1 MQRAWLALGAGV
13 LFALGWYL
21 HAPAR
26 VPVAAAAADAPP
38 TTTAAAVPLRDA
50 DASPPA
56 GAPTRADPQRVL
68 RNGSLRGTTVDGG
81 VAVGFAG
88 RVEPD
93 EAMRRLFDYY
103 LSLLGETDLDGIC
116 QLLGEDLQH
125 RPLDADQQ
133 AEVMALFARYVAYQ
147 QARTVLA
154 APAAGDLASRLAQ
167 DRALRQR
174 LLGPALAQ
182 AFYPTADADDARLL
196 RQLAH
201 ADRSDPATADEQS
214 VATVAATIQA
224 QTEQLSAAS
233 ITPAERHAER
243 AASWGNA
250 AAERLDALDRQRAR
264 WQQRLDA
271 FAAEAS
277 ALQRDASLDDA
288 QRRVELQRLLE
299 QRFQG
304 PERLQ
309 AQAMWQAGLL
319 HAAR

>member
-1 MQRAWLALGAGV
+1 MQRAWLALVAGSLV
-13 LFALGWYL
+13 ALGWYL

-26 VPVAAAAADAPP
+26 VPETTAAADAAP
-38 TTTAAAVPLRDA
+38 TTTAVTVPLRDA
-50 DASPPA
+50 DAPPPA
-56 GAPTRADPQRVL
+56 GAPMRVDAHRVL
-68 RNGSLRGTTVDGG
+68 RDGSLRGTAVDGG
-81 VAVGFAG
+81 VTVGFAG

-93 EAMRRLFDYY
+93 VAMRRLFDYY
-103 LSLLGETDLDGIC
+103 LSLLGETDLDGIR
-116 QLLGEDLQH
+116 QLLREDLQQ
-125 RPLDADQQ
+125 RPLDAGQQ
-133 AEVMALFARYVAYQ
+133 AAVMALFGRYVAYQ
-147 QARTVLA
+147 QARTALA
-154 APAAGDLASRLAQ
+154 APAAGDLASRLAE

-182 AFYPTADADDARLL
+182 AFYPQADADDARLL
-196 RQLAH
+196 RALAH
-201 ADRSDPATADEQS
+201 ADTPDPATADERA

-250 AAERLDALDRQRAR
+250 AAERLDALDRQRAQ

-271 FAAEAS
+271 FAAEVS

-288 QRRVELQRLLE
+288 QRRVAMQRLLD
-299 QRFQG
+299 QRFHG